1 MKATAI
7 IALLLCFAFVLSIA
21 LTGCGKNKE
30 VEVPDDGR
38 GDLSSGQQD
47 IVPPPVGDENGDEIE
62 DNSSNP
68 ATPQKP
74 GSSTQQGGSSSQ
86 KPVTPQ
92 KPGSSSQTTRPT
104 TSETQRPSSSS
115 QVTPPAS
122 SSSSQK
128 PSSSSQVTPPASS
141 SSSQK
146 PSSSAPS
153 SSSKPATSSNSGI
166 STERPP
172 GALDMI
178 V

>member
-7 IALLLCFAFVLSIA
+7 IALLLCFAFVLSLA

-74 GSSTQQGGSSSQ
+74 GSS
-86 KPVTPQ
+86 
-92 KPGSSSQTTRPT
+92 
-104 TSETQRPSSSS
+104 
-115 QVTPPAS
+115 
-122 SSSSQK
+122 
-128 PSSSSQVTPPASS
+128 
-141 SSSQK
+141 SQK

-166 STERPP
+166 GTSRPD
-172 GALDMI
+172 GAIDII